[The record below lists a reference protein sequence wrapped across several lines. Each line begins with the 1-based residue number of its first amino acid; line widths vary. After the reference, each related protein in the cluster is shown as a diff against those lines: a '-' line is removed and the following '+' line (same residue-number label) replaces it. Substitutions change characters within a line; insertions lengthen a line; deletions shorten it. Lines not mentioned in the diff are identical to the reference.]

1 MNASEVCEDKDIP
14 QMNRCKIGFQHGKKK
29 MKMED
34 NLAAGPL
41 GRDYGDGYKVGRELA
56 FKQTLVRTEVPALDL
71 NVTPFAIS
79 HFLITSVPS
88 E

>member
-1 MNASEVCEDKDIP
+1 MNGSEVCEDKDIP

-34 NLAAGPL
+34 DLAEGPL

-56 FKQTLVRTEVPALDL
+56 FKQTGSRRRKTRKSKKTRRTRR
-71 NVTPFAIS
+71 
-79 HFLITSVPS
+79 HK
-88 E
+88 

>member
-34 NLAAGPL
+34 DLAEGPL

-56 FKQTLVRTEVPALDL
+56 FKQTGSRRRKTRKSKKTRRTRR
-71 NVTPFAIS
+71 
-79 HFLITSVPS
+79 HK
-88 E
+88 